1 MILNNL
7 DLWIPAPLCTDLTEE
22 QRNLGLVVRQGG
34 CWTRSMSVW
43 FPGFPSY
50 ILTFFSCWGNTSWTS
65 LVNELHAIFWTS
77 VSILMFLLLKR
88 AFMYVLMSV
97 FWGENYDILHQK
109 KKLIRKYITK
119 SNYSVS
125 WLTVTKLSVWAC
137 KDLFILHE
145 TPYLNDRT
153 RCKISGSFP
162 QENLLWTWP
171 HRGWAYILFDSEEHT
186 SAYLPGYPFW

>member
-145 TPYLNDRT
+145 TPYLSDRN
-153 RCKISGSFP
+153 
-162 QENLLWTWP
+162 QM
-171 HRGWAYILFDSEEHT
+171 
-186 SAYLPGYPFW
+186 